1 MRMAF
6 MSILATTM
14 TAVRLDRRSSPQ
26 VLQMEKS
33 VRFGR
38 MVFLGAGIWGIL
50 LLTPLYF
57 TFDLVGR
64 RNPPGITHPDFYYG
78 FVGVALAWQLAFLI
92 IGGDPVRFRPI
103 MLAAMVEKFT
113 YVVALTLLF
122 GQHRIQAGQLLA
134 AGPDLVLGVLFVL
147 AYLRTPH
154 PSRVA

>member
-1 MRMAF
+1 
-6 MSILATTM
+6 
-14 TAVRLDRRSSPQ
+14 
-26 VLQMEKS
+26 MEKS

-57 TFDLVGR
+57 MFDLVGR
-64 RNPPGITHPDFYYG
+64 RYPPGITHPDFYYG

-103 MLAAMVEKFT
+103 MLPAMVEKFT
-113 YVVALTLLF
+113 YVVALTVLF
-122 GQHRIQAGQLLA
+122 AQHRIEAGQLLA